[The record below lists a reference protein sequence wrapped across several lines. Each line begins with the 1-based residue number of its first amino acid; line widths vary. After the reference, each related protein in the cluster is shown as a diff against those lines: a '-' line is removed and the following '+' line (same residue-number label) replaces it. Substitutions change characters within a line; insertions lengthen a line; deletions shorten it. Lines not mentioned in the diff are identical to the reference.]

1 MSKSPNNP
9 PSTKTVFLDDLIA
22 EIQESILS
30 AQQVAEK
37 QHIETVDAF
46 FDDETDH
53 PVSMNLG
60 FPTSN
65 DSKKIEK
72 VKVPLFCLTPMNSIK
87 IGNLK
92 MKFKAKLD
100 IETET
105 KSTLSEE
112 MKSDEDLKF
121 PNVTVDLNAN
131 EKPEDMAEIEITF
144 EATDPPKPLIKISDR
159 LSESITYTPSDDS
172 NNEK

>member
-1 MSKSPNNP
+1 
-9 PSTKTVFLDDLIA
+9 
-22 EIQESILS
+22 
-30 AQQVAEK
+30 
-37 QHIETVDAF
+37 
-46 FDDETDH
+46 
-53 PVSMNLG
+53 
-60 FPTSN
+60 
-65 DSKKIEK
+65 
-72 VKVPLFCLTPMNSIK
+72 
-87 IGNLK
+87 

>member
-53 PVSMNLG
+53 PVSMNLC

-65 DSKKIEK
+65 DSIKIEK
-72 VKVPLFCLTPMNSIK
+72 VKVTLFCLTPMN
-87 IGNLK
+87 
-92 MKFKAKLD
+92 
-100 IETET
+100 
-105 KSTLSEE
+105 
-112 MKSDEDLKF
+112 
-121 PNVTVDLNAN
+121 
-131 EKPEDMAEIEITF
+131 
-144 EATDPPKPLIKISDR
+144 
-159 LSESITYTPSDDS
+159 
-172 NNEK
+172 